1 MAGAF
6 DGSSHAALVFQAV
19 ARNAARQQLAL
30 FVDELEQKVSVF
42 VINVFDAEFA
52 ETAVFSGAQTD
63 FRVAQKFD
71 IFSGSSHIF
80 E

>member
-52 ETAVFSGAQTD
+52 ETAVFSGAQPD
-63 FRVAQKFD
+63 FGVAQKFD
-71 IFSGSSHIF
+71 IFS
-80 E
+80 